1 MSTPVEAVPP
11 VALLPDQAPEAVQLV
26 ALVLDHVS
34 VDAPPLATLV
44 GEALKV
50 SVGAG
55 RMVTLTLRL
64 TEPPAPLQLSVKVES
79 VVSAPV
85 EAVPL
90 TALVPDHAPEARQ
103 LAALVVVHVSV
114 DALPL
119 ATLVGEVLK
128 VSVGGAMATTAVCVT
143 LPPGP
148 LQLSVKVESIVSAP
162 VEAVPLSNWGP
173 LHAPEAVQLAALV
186 VVHVSVDALPLA
198 TLVGEA
204 LKVSVGGAMAT
215 TAVCV
220 TLPPGALQ
228 LSVKVESAVSTPVEA
243 VPPVALLP
251 DQAPDARQLVA
262 LVLDH
267 VSVDDPPLTMV
278 VGEATRVSVGG
289 SMATTAV

>member
-1 MSTPVEAVPP
+1 LEVSAPVEAEPLTNWV
-11 VALLPDQAPEAVQLV
+11 PDQAPEAVQLV
-26 ALVLDHVS
+26 ALVLDHVN

-148 LQLSVKVESIVSAP
+148 LQLSV
-162 VEAVPLSNWGP
+162 
-173 LHAPEAVQLAALV
+173 
-186 VVHVSVDALPLA
+186 
-198 TLVGEA
+198 
-204 LKVSVGGAMAT
+204 
-215 TAVCV
+215 
-220 TLPPGALQ
+220 
-228 LSVKVESAVSTPVEA
+228 
-243 VPPVALLP
+243 
-251 DQAPDARQLVA
+251 
-262 LVLDH
+262 
-267 VSVDDPPLTMV
+267 
-278 VGEATRVSVGG
+278 
-289 SMATTAV
+289 